1 MKSRSVLR
9 HPNTFTRT
17 SRLLLLLSFV
27 LLLSLLS
34 SCGAVAP
41 NVDKCKGTS
50 FTALCESC
58 HGWACY
64 SWHGERDHC
73 GSPDP
78 AVNKAEA
85 QKDADAHN
93 ADNEGHRARAELT
106 PNSN

>member
-9 HPNTFTRT
+9 HPNTFNRT
-17 SRLLLLLSFV
+17 SRLLLLLGFV

-58 HGWACY
+58 HGWVCY

-93 ADNEGHRARAELT
+93 ADNPGHKARAELT